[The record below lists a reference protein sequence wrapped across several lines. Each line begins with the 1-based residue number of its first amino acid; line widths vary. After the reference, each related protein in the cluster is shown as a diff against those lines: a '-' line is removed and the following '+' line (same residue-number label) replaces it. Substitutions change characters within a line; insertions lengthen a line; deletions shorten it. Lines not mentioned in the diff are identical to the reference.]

1 MWTVVALNLLPAVG
15 WAAGSEHARALPSQ
29 RHQGCV
35 AARDLGDVSAV
46 PDDPGQLQVDQVR
59 CAVDPE
65 EPGAAEDQAA
75 EVAYGHGSFMPL
87 RVANVVDLQL
97 YQTPGV
103 THLTMVAD
111 VVHGINPAPHTGV
124 VEIHEFWRIVEQA
137 RDDSGVTTGLFDEA
151 AVAEALVVRLA
162 VLPPDE
168 ILDLASPCS

>member
-1 MWTVVALNLLPAVG
+1 
-15 WAAGSEHARALPSQ
+15 
-29 RHQGCV
+29 
-35 AARDLGDVSAV
+35 
-46 PDDPGQLQVDQVR
+46 
-59 CAVDPE
+59 
-65 EPGAAEDQAA
+65 
-75 EVAYGHGSFMPL
+75 MPL
-87 RVANVVDLQL
+87 RVANLVDLQL

-111 VVHGINPAPHTGV
+111 VVHRIKLAPHTGV

-168 ILDLASPCS
+168 ILDWASPCS